1 VAVHNVVL
9 FFITLFD
16 FNLIIITL
24 RNYLMKKIFFV
35 VLLLT
40 ITIPLFAKMP
50 YDDERIFTRAEI
62 TKIEKHRI
70 AGDHNYPLYE
80 TKIHV
85 TILDG
90 VLKGQTKVATFRG
103 EHDLPKDMFYKQ
115 GDVVFIGISKTG
127 MESTPEYI
135 SLYDIDNTTMIL
147 ILTVM
152 LILSVIVIG
161 KVKGFFSL
169 MALLIT
175 ILLLFFVLIPL
186 TLKGYPPLPLAI
198 VISIISTVITLPVI
212 AGFKKKTF
220 AAILGASAGI
230 IIASILAYIVGN
242 IMHLSGFVT
251 NEMLTVFYVA
261 DVAIDIRG
269 LALASIIIAA
279 LGAVMDVCISIAS
292 ATAEIFN
299 ANPDLSPKDA
309 FRSVLTVGTDILGSM
324 VNTLVLAYVGSS
336 LSLILLIS
344 MRIQPGMPVWMI
356 FNYNPILSEIVKS
369 IIGSI
374 GMFICIPITAYISV
388 HLYGRKDGAAR

>member
-1 VAVHNVVL
+1 
-9 FFITLFD
+9 
-16 FNLIIITL
+16 
-24 RNYLMKKIFFV
+24 MKKILFII
-35 VLLLT
+35 LILS
-40 ITIPLFAKMP
+40 IAIPSFAKIA
-50 YDDERIFTRAEI
+50 YDDERIFTRARI
-62 TKIEKHRI
+62 TNIEKLRI
-70 AGDHNYPLYE
+70 AGDDNYPLYE
-80 TKIHV
+80 TKINV

-90 VLKGQTKVATFRG
+90 ELKGQTKVATFRG
-103 EHDLPKDMFYKQ
+103 EHDLPKDMFYKE
-115 GDVVFIGISKTG
+115 GDIVFIGISKTG
-127 MESTPEYI
+127 LENTTEYI

-147 ILTVM
+147 ILIVM

-169 MALLIT
+169 MALIIT

-198 VISIISTVITLPVI
+198 VISIISTIITLPVI
-212 AGFKKKTF
+212 AGFQKKTF

-230 IIASILAYIVGN
+230 IIASILAYMVGN

-261 DVAIDIRG
+261 DVSIDLRG

-292 ATAEIFN
+292 ATAEIYS
-299 ANPDLSPKDA
+299 ANPDLPYKDA
-309 FRSVLTVGTDILGSM
+309 FRSVLNIGTDILGSM
-324 VNTLVLAYVGSS
+324 VNTLILAYVGSS

-388 HLYGRKDGAAR
+388 HLYGRKDGTSR

>member
-1 VAVHNVVL
+1 
-9 FFITLFD
+9 
-16 FNLIIITL
+16 
-24 RNYLMKKIFFV
+24 MKKIFILILF
-35 VLLLT
+35 LLVSS
-40 ITIPLFAKMP
+40 PLFARVA

-70 AGDHNYPLYE
+70 AGDDNYPLYE

-90 VLKGQTKVATFRG
+90 ELKGQTKVATFRG
-103 EHDLPKDMFYKQ
+103 EHDLPKDMFYKE

-127 MESTPEYI
+127 LENTPEYI
-135 SLYDIDNTTMIL
+135 SLYDVDNTTMII
-147 ILTVM
+147 ILTTL
-152 LILSVIVIG
+152 LIVSVILIG
-161 KVKGFFSL
+161 KTKGLFSL
-169 MALLIT
+169 LALIVT

-198 VISIISTVITLPVI
+198 VIAIISTVLTLPVI

-261 DVAIDIRG
+261 DVSIDVRG

-292 ATAEIFN
+292 ATAEIYS
-299 ANPDLSPKDA
+299 ANPDLSHREA
-309 FRSVLTVGTDILGSM
+309 FASVLNIGTDILGSM
-324 VNTLVLAYVGSS
+324 VNTLILAYVGSS

-374 GMFICIPITAYISV
+374 GMFICIPITAFISV
-388 HLYGRKDGAAR
+388 HLYGRKDSAR